1 MGKRALKYGGKS
13 GILPEVRPVFRRYP
27 IIPQPPS
34 DTTNQGYADGVPL
47 PSKKGFKF
55 EREPIQRPVITVE
68 ERIKQN
74 IDSQAPKEPI
84 DESKLSTDELWR
96 LKRNEIRREHL
107 REAYLKEAERLKR
120 IDELKAKR
128 EEKRLREAKQQ
139 TVHEESEATRLTLP
153 TIDSYL
159 EGPIMRPRTEE
170 EEALKA
176 EQRLLNRKGQELSL
190 KEKKATEL
198 LELYHA
204 AANFITTEEE
214 LERAIEDAF
223 DVNVSK
229 FESHQMVVEN
239 KLSGYSHAFSSIQ
252 ANEALITD
260 EVLGEI
266 DGQPGLSTVKSTL
279 DSEIERLKRQAK
291 MVINQGGE
299 P

>member
-13 GILPEVRPVFRRYP
+13 GILPEVRPIFRRNP
-27 IIPQPPS
+27 ITPQPPV
-34 DTTNQGYADGVPL
+34 DVKNQGYAEGVPL
-47 PSKKGFKF
+47 PTKKGFKF
-55 EREPIQRPVITVE
+55 ERKPTQKPVITVE
-68 ERIKQN
+68 ERIRQN

-84 DESKLSTDELWR
+84 DESKLSEREIWE
-96 LKRNEIRREHL
+96 LKRNEIRRNHL
-107 REAYLKEAERLKR
+107 REAYLKEAERLKV
-120 IDELKAKR
+120 IEELKAKR
-128 EEKRLREAKQQ
+128 EEKAQLQKKTQN
-139 TVHEESEATRLTLP
+139 VHEDSQATRLTLP

-159 EGPIMRPRTEE
+159 EGKIMRPRTEE
-170 EEALKA
+170 EEALKTQ
-176 EQRLLNRKGQELSL
+176 QRLLNRKSQELEH

-204 AANFITTEEE
+204 AADFITTEEE

-223 DVNVSK
+223 DVNVSR

-252 ANEALITD
+252 TNEALITD

-266 DGQPGLSTVKSTL
+266 NGQPGLQTVKSTL

-299 P
+299 S